1 MIHYYDIMYN
11 SVTMWWAKW
20 WDINMISLGTNFNPV
35 NMHLSSLIV
44 TNHIYK
50 QLFSRN
56 CSLELRDRQ
65 VFSKFYKFLFE
76 TARLDYLSFYISG
89 PDIFYIQIWRQK
101 KKPFFLRNIWIRV
114 YRVLNGRTLFRL
126 ELPIPYNGRTNRGVL
141 QTNTSETY
149 FNFKL
154 TLVNSHHLREC

>member
-11 SVTMWWAKW
+11 SVTMWWAQW

-76 TARLDYLSFYISG
+76 TARLDYWSFYISG

-101 KKPFFLRNIWIRV
+101 KTPFFLRNIWIRCIGFLMEELFLDLNCLYHIMEERTEV
-114 YRVLNGRTLFRL
+114 SYRQIHQKHTL
-126 ELPIPYNGRTNRGVL
+126 I
-141 QTNTSETY
+141 
-149 FNFKL
+149 
-154 TLVNSHHLREC
+154 VNWH